1 MKSLEWNYGDRYK
14 DLTYWLYGKVESRDE
29 RGGPKVFSKGIG
41 WVMMT
46 NFLCIWKANSLQIC
60 RHSTVFCSQGYISK
74 IFWSSIYSWGNLL
87 WYMFGRQLS
96 KKKKITGKLLQ
107 LQCSL
112 STFSH
117 PQINSLSLALVLSYF
132 LSLSGKHN
140 YQYIVTL
147 CLLCQRKIHFPC

>member
-96 KKKKITGKLLQ
+96 KKKNHRKIIATTVQFINFLP
-107 LQCSL
+107 
-112 STFSH
+112 STN
-117 PQINSLSLALVLSYF
+117 Q
-132 LSLSGKHN
+132 LSLSCSC
-140 YQYIVTL
+140 TL
-147 CLLCQRKIHFPC
+147 LFSLTLWET